1 MVRSSSITWLG
12 RPQACP
18 ANRGGGSLSDL
29 PKLVASRRRPGDPE
43 AQLIDQAAKHCARAQ
58 RHFDLKG
65 DPEARQF
72 MERFAV
78 LLVDAI
84 GAHVVASKRR

>member
-1 MVRSSSITWLG
+1 MARSRAVTWLG
-12 RPQACP
+12 RPQAHP
-18 ANRGGGSLSDL
+18 ANRGGGRVGL
-29 PKLVASRRRPGDPE
+29 PGHSGAGRCASAPE
-43 AQLIDQAAKHCARAQ
+43 AQLIDQAAKLCARAQ

-84 GAHVVASKRR
+84 GAHVVARKAR